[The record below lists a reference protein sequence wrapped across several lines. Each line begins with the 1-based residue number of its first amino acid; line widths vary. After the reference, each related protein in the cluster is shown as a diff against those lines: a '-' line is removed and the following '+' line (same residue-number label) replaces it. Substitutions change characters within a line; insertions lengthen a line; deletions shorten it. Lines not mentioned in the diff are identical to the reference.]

1 MRALLT
7 LHAMPSALAIAAHPD
22 DIEFVMAGTLLLLRD
37 AGWKIHCM
45 NLSTGNM
52 GSTVMTAAQTART
65 RRSEA
70 QAAAKLMG
78 AEWHAPICD
87 DLGIFYT
94 EQNIRRVCAIMRAA
108 RPSVVLTHALQDYM
122 EDHMITA
129 RLAVTAAFARGVPNY
144 RSLPQRAPL
153 LEPCVIYHAM
163 PHGQRTPT
171 RRRVFP
177 EAFVDTTSVHARKRD
192 ALACHA
198 SQKEWLDKTQGMDSY
213 LRTMDEFSAAL
224 GKQSRRFK
232 QAEGWVRHLHYG
244 FSDEADDPLRDTL
257 GARHRV
263 NAAFVRANERGNA

>member
-1 MRALLT
+1 MGALFSLR
-7 LHAMPSALAIAAHPD
+7 AMPSALAIAAHPD

-37 AGWKIHCM
+37 AGWEIHCC

-65 RRSEA
+65 RRAEA

-78 AEWHAPICD
+78 AKWHAPICD

-94 EQNIRRVCAIMRAA
+94 EKNIRRVCAVVRAA
-108 RPSVVLTHALQDYM
+108 KPSVVLTHALQDYM

-129 RLAVTAAFARGVPNY
+129 RLAVTATFTRGVPNY
-144 RSLPQRAPL
+144 RSLPQRTPL

-177 EAFVDTTSVHARKRD
+177 EAFVDTTVVHARKRA

-213 LRTMDEFSAAL
+213 LRTMDEFSRTL
-224 GKQSRRFK
+224 GRQSRRFDY
-232 QAEGWVRHLHYG
+232 AEGWVRHLHYG
-244 FSDEADDPLRDTL
+244 FSDESDDPLQRML
-257 GARHRV
+257 GTRHRV
-263 NAAFVRANERGNA
+263 NPAFVHANERGDA